1 MPGWL
6 LLIAAML
13 TLLGCAG
20 PVSFTRL
27 TDTAYP
33 PASKDAVEVFVGQ
46 LPSREH
52 VRIALISTNLR
63 KEKFAANVD
72 LMRRQAA
79 ELGAD
84 GIVVISA
91 QKSSFGSM
99 LSSDVEIAAQISGFS
114 GDTGYSYSAY
124 AFKYLRPK

>member
-6 LLIAAML
+6 LLITALL
-13 TLLGCAG
+13 TLFGCAG

-46 LPSREH
+46 LPPREH
-52 VRIALISTNLR
+52 IRIALISANLR

-91 QKSSFGSM
+91 QKSTLGSM
-99 LSSDVEIAAQISGFS
+99 FFSDVEIASQISRFS

-124 AFKYLRPK
+124 AFKYVRQD

>member
-6 LLIAAML
+6 LLITAML
-13 TLLGCAG
+13 TLMGCAG

-33 PASKDAVEVFVGQ
+33 PASKQAVEVFVGHH
-46 LPSREH
+46 PAREH

-63 KEKFAANVD
+63 RENFAANVD

-91 QKSSFGSM
+91 QKSTLGSM
-99 LSSDVEIAAQISGFS
+99 FSSDLEIAAQIDRFRT
-114 GDTGYSYSAY
+114 DTGYSYSAY
-124 AFKYLRPK
+124 AFKYLRPE

>member
-6 LLIAAML
+6 LITALL
-13 TLLGCAG
+13 TLFGCAG

-33 PASKDAVEVFVGQ
+33 PASKDAVEVFIGQ
-46 LPSREH
+46 HPSREH
-52 VRIALISTNLR
+52 IRIALISSKLR

-72 LMRRQAA
+72 LMKRQAA

-91 QKSSFGSM
+91 KKSTLGSM
-99 LSSDVEIAAQISGFS
+99 FFSDLEIAAQIGSFS

-124 AFKYLRPK
+124 AFKYVRQE